1 MPQDANQVERA
12 PLPPHRHAAP
22 SGPWPWMD
30 LGSTILP
37 EQLSSEQPPVPAPC
51 DHTGCRGDCWKDYP
65 RSRFPN
71 WEKAQTE
78 RAKINEAIASSEEPY
93 KGSVL
98 YIVDT
103 DRNGIFHGRK
113 PVPVLPAKVEDFWND
128 YLLKVRE
135 KGVKVR
141 CLFVEN
147 MAGPVLQMLG
157 ARYNIEPFF
166 FSSSLNWIP
175 SRYQEDIRPK
185 QGDHITITLPF
196 LTVSPNPLKKPPPKR
211 VNTGQSIFGSVYSSD
226 APKHS
231 SISLESEAFISED
244 QHIDVQQPLVVRT
257 MVKDDH
263 RILLLDLLSVHFVRD
278 SETSTIISYH
288 PRREQT
294 DKGEHKEGAD
304 RRDDH
309 THHPRAIGQEL
320 NESSTPEELGTS
332 AHQLSQ
338 RIHLAGQSVYWQGLF
353 STSPDPTFVLI
364 TYLWH
369 ALYAW
374 DEALETLYQ
383 YVCWLESQVIKTSEM
398 ALTQELHIIRAH
410 HLYHSELL
418 TEFAK
423 TVQFVLNTRN
433 PAMDSESVTEEARLH
448 SRQRIEAECRTLLS
462 EIERLQKGRKSQDQR
477 LKNVMNLVFSSVT
490 IKDSRRMQL
499 LTQAAVKDS
508 AAMKQIAYLTM
519 LFLPATFLAT
529 VFGMNI
535 KEVSDG
541 GRQTAHH
548 YITGT
553 LILTSVTIWGIM
565 AFQSAEWA
573 EKPEEATILHRVF
586 WPYLLVRRIL
596 SRGPEEGNEAEE
608 RLKRRGERG
617 SMIEMDKV

>member
-1 MPQDANQVERA
+1 MPQDADQVERA

-30 LGSTILP
+30 LGSTIRP
-37 EQLSSEQPPVPAPC
+37 EQLSSEQPPVPEPC
-51 DHTGCRGDCWKDYP
+51 DHSSCKGACWEDYP

-71 WEKAQTE
+71 WESDQTK
-78 RAKINEAIASSEEPY
+78 RAKIDEAVASPEASR
-93 KGSVL
+93 GSVL

-113 PVPVLPAKVEDFWND
+113 PIQIARAEVEDFWNR
-128 YLLKVRE
+128 YLLKKRD
-135 KGVKVR
+135 KDVKVR

-147 MAGPVLQMLG
+147 MTGPVLQMLG

-185 QGDHITITLPF
+185 EGDHITITLPF
-196 LTVSPNPLKKPPPKR
+196 LTVSPNPLSTIPKR
-211 VNTGQSIFGSVYSSD
+211 VNTFRSIVSVGNVYSSEG
-226 APKHS
+226 PKHS
-231 SISLESEAFISED
+231 SASLDSD
-244 QHIDVQQPLVVRT
+244 T
-257 MVKDDH
+257 DDH
-263 RILLLDLLSVHFVRD
+263 RILLLDLLSVHFIRD
-278 SETSTIISYH
+278 SKSSTIISYH

-294 DKGEHKEGAD
+294 ENG
-304 RRDDH
+304 
-309 THHPRAIGQEL
+309 HPKK
-320 NESSTPEELGTS
+320 
-332 AHQLSQ
+332 LSQ

-353 STSPDPTFVLI
+353 STSPDPTFILI

-383 YVCWLESQVIKTSEM
+383 YVCWLESRVIKTSEM

-423 TVQFVLNTRN
+423 TVRFVLNTPN
-433 PAMDSESVTEEARLH
+433 PAMDSESITEEVRLH
-448 SRQRIEAECRTLLS
+448 SRNRIEAECRTLLS

-535 KEVSDG
+535 QEVTDG

-565 AFQSAEWA
+565 AFQSAEWT
-573 EKPEEATILHRVF
+573 EKPEEATILHRIF

-596 SRGPEEGNEAEE
+596 GRGQREGDEEEKRLE
-608 RLKRRGERG
+608 RLSERG
-617 SMIEMDKV
+617 GVTKMDEV